1 MRPLKGEGLMAE
13 HEVDLFER
21 AEQIRARIQAEADRT
36 GEDRGVVLDRAL
48 ARVLARHG
56 LVLGV
61 YGSWPESG

>member
-1 MRPLKGEGLMAE
+1 MAE

-21 AEQIRARIQAEADRT
+21 AEQIRARVQAEADRT

-56 LVLGV
+56 LALGV
-61 YGSWPESG
+61 YGSRAESG